1 MRGRV
6 WAANGAAGAVPSHY
20 ATPLR
25 TRGPQPHY
33 SCRPPPRPHTST
45 LFAAVRK
52 DLKKSFARG
61 TPVARAAAFADDEDD
76 WLPAVAADA
85 RRFAARVEA
94 LDVAKVALAER
105 GAARGALKEMAAVV
119 GALFSDDSGVV

>member
-1 MRGRV
+1 
-6 WAANGAAGAVPSHY
+6 
-20 ATPLR
+20 
-25 TRGPQPHY
+25 
-33 SCRPPPRPHTST
+33 
-45 LFAAVRK
+45 VRK